1 MRITIF
7 SLGGLLGQYVTNTAL
22 LHGAQV
28 TAYVPD
34 AKAIWPRK
42 NLTVI
47 EGSLQNRERVLEA
60 LLEADAV
67 ISVLTPMR
75 VKHVKE
81 EETPLADGNAMILSA
96 MKQLGKTRFVT
107 VGHVCI
113 HAFGD
118 CEDKY
123 QRMSTK
129 FMQIF
134 WPGVYK
140 DMQKMGRWISRRSRR
155 LTGALRKR
163 KPPVRPFQQQ
173 IPSLLP
179 LRPVPRRRNRKIL
192 PTHQKPST
200 VSRPAFS
207 ASARM
212 PTVCFTT
219 FSTRAIP
226 LFFSPRTAFSR
237 SRSALTASSEMP
249 F

>member
-67 ISVLTPMR
+67 ISVMTPMR

-96 MKQLGKTRFVT
+96 MKQLGKIA
-107 VGHVCI
+107 VCDGRPCLHSCVWRLRGQIPENEYEI
-113 HAFGD
+113 HADF
-118 CEDKY
+118 
-123 QRMSTK
+123 
-129 FMQIF
+129 
-134 WPGVYK
+134 
-140 DMQKMGRWISRRSRR
+140 
-155 LTGALRKR
+155 L
-163 KPPVRPFQQQ
+163 
-173 IPSLLP
+173 
-179 LRPVPRRRNRKIL
+179 
-192 PTHQKPST
+192 
-200 VSRPAFS
+200 
-207 ASARM
+207 AR
-212 PTVCFTT
+212 C
-219 FSTRAIP
+219 
-226 LFFSPRTAFSR
+226 L
-237 SRSALTASSEMP
+237 
-249 F
+249 